1 MSLVASVAQDSGVG
15 LAAPLA
21 RSGLGRRTPPV
32 SIDVVAP
39 AAASV
44 AGRGPPFERGSM
56 RRFAP
61 GTKIWIKVAGLLVA
75 LAAVGGCG
83 SENVA
88 ASSEDVTTTTVVQA
102 PTTAVVATAPPTT
115 APATLAPTT
124 TKPKPKPA
132 TTTRRATVTT
142 RRAPVTT
149 RKAPA
154 TTARPSNCDP
164 AYPGSCLHDGIGD
177 YDCAGGSGNGP
188 NYVSGP
194 IRVRP
199 PDPFDLDR
207 DGDGLGCE
215 D

>member
-1 MSLVASVAQDSGVG
+1 MH
-15 LAAPLA
+15 
-21 RSGLGRRTPPV
+21 
-32 SIDVVAP
+32 
-39 AAASV
+39 
-44 AGRGPPFERGSM
+44 
-56 RRFAP
+56 RFAP

-88 ASSEDVTTTTVVQA
+88 ASSEDVA
-102 PTTAVVATAPPTT
+102 TTAVVQAAPTTEVVATTPPTT

-124 TKPKPKPA
+124 TKRKPKPA
-132 TTTRRATVTT
+132 TT

-149 RKAPA
+149 RRVPP
-154 TTARPSNCDP
+154 TTARSSNCDP

-188 NYVSGP
+188 NYVRGP

-199 PDPFDLDR
+199 PDPFGLDR

>member
-1 MSLVASVAQDSGVG
+1 MH
-15 LAAPLA
+15 
-21 RSGLGRRTPPV
+21 
-32 SIDVVAP
+32 
-39 AAASV
+39 
-44 AGRGPPFERGSM
+44 
-56 RRFAP
+56 RFAP
-61 GTKIWIKVAGLLVA
+61 GTSILIKVAGLLVT

-83 SENVA
+83 PENVA
-88 ASSEDVTTTTVVQA
+88 ASSEDVATTTVVQA
-102 PTTAVVATAPPTT
+102 APTTEVAATEPPTS

-124 TKPKPKPA
+124 TKPKPKSAP
-132 TTTRRATVTT
+132 TTRRATATT

-149 RKAPA
+149 RRVPP
-154 TTARPSNCDP
+154 TTARSSNCDP

-188 NYVSGP
+188 NYVTGP

-215 D
+215 G